1 MTKLPVEADFGARA
15 EGEGFKKVETS
26 KSFLFRVI
34 LCIFHYVGSK
44 KQLAS
49 KAESVCLLL

>member
-26 KSFLFRVI
+26 KSLSFRVMKF
-34 LCIFHYVGSK
+34 IFHYVGSK

-49 KAESVCLLL
+49 KAESDCLLP